1 MDEELTLKYLNGET
15 LTPEEIIR
23 GIRIGTLKAKMTPVL
38 CGSSFRNRGVQ
49 GLLDAVVNFLP
60 APTDIPAVRGIEPS
74 SGDELKR
81 LVDEG
86 EPLSALAFKIATD
99 PYVGKLTYF
108 RVYSGVLKTGSYVY
122 NSTRK
127 QRERVS
133 RLLQM
138 HANHREEIPEVKAG
152 DIAAAVGLKD
162 TVTGDTLCD
171 EQAPIILESMQ
182 FPEPVIAVAIEPKT
196 KADQDKLGT
205 VLGKLA
211 EEDPTFKSSVDVET
225 GQTIISG
232 MGELHL
238 EIITDRLVREFKLN
252 ADIGKP
258 QVSYKESLR
267 AKVNA
272 EGRFIKQTGGRGQ
285 YGHVWLELE
294 PLERGKGFE
303 FVNRIVAGTI
313 PKEFIAPV
321 ESGVR
326 EAMEAGVLA
335 GYPVVDIRAS
345 LYQGTYH
352 EVDSSEIA
360 FKMAGAMA
368 LRAGMS
374 QGEAVLLEPVMKLEV
389 IVPEDFLGEVIGD
402 LNARRG
408 RVQGIE
414 PQGGIQV
421 MRGVVPLAEMF
432 GYATDLRSLTQ
443 GRAVHIMEFSHY
455 EEVPNHIT
463 DKIIARRYG
472 ISPAQGF

>member
-1 MDEELTLKYLNGET
+1 M
-15 LTPEEIIR
+15 
-23 GIRIGTLKAKMTPVL
+23 
-38 CGSSFRNRGVQ
+38 
-49 GLLDAVVNFLP
+49 
-60 APTDIPAVRGIEPS
+60 
-74 SGDELKR
+74 
-81 LVDEG
+81 
-86 EPLSALAFKIATD
+86 
-99 PYVGKLTYF
+99 
-108 RVYSGVLKTGSYVY
+108 
-122 NSTRK
+122 
-127 QRERVS
+127 
-133 RLLQM
+133 
-138 HANHREEIPEVKAG
+138 
-152 DIAAAVGLKD
+152 
-162 TVTGDTLCD
+162 
-171 EQAPIILESMQ
+171 
-182 FPEPVIAVAIEPKT
+182 
-196 KADQDKLGT
+196 
-205 VLGKLA
+205 LGKLA